1 MNRMERKSWEDR
13 NCTDEKSGARRYLL
27 PKNGNVYKANLHC
40 HTNLSDG
47 QLSPEAVKELYRS
60 HGYSVVAYTDHSLF
74 IPHHELT
81 DENFLALAGF
91 EAEFNEKE
99 LFPGKRE
106 LKSCHLCLI
115 AGSPHIRVQ
124 PCWNERYAYIG
135 NAGKHWDKIRFDESE
150 EPFERIYSPE
160 GINELIRKGRE
171 AGFFVTYNHPAWSL
185 ETYEQYTAYEGMH
198 AMEILNYGAEV
209 MGYPSYAPNVYDDML
224 RKGERI
230 FAVAADDNHNRF
242 PEEDPRCDSFGG
254 FVMIKAEELKYESIM
269 NALFKGDFYA
279 SSGPEIYELYVEGNE
294 IHVSCSDCVSIALNT
309 GQRSAR
315 AVRPEKGTV
324 INEATF
330 TFLDSDRYLRIT
342 VKDAQGRFAD
352 TNACFLDTAHFPKKA

>member
-1 MNRMERKSWEDR
+1 MRK
-13 NCTDEKSGARRYLL
+13 YLL
-27 PKNGNVYKANLHC
+27 PEKGTFYKANLHC

-47 QLSPEAVKELYRS
+47 RLSPEEVKELYQS

-74 IPHHELT
+74 IPHHELS
-81 DENFLALAGF
+81 DDRFLALAGL

-115 AGSPHIRVQ
+115 AGSSDICIQ

-135 NAGKHWDKIRFDESE
+135 NAGKHWDKISFDASE

-185 ETYEQYTAYEGMH
+185 ENYEQYTAYEGMH
-198 AMEILNYGAEV
+198 AMEILNYGTETA
-209 MGYPSYAPNVYDDML
+209 GYPAYVPNIYDDML
-224 RKGERI
+224 RSGKRI

-269 NALFKGDFYA
+269 DALFKGDFYA
-279 SSGPEIYELYVEGNE
+279 SSGPEIYELYIEGNE
-294 IHVSCSDCVSIALNT
+294 IHVSCSDCVSITLNT
-309 GQRSAR
+309 GQRSAK
-315 AVRPEKGTV
+315 AVRAEKGKV
-324 INEATF
+324 INCASF

-342 VKDAQGRFAD
+342 VRDERVRFAN
-352 TNACFLDTAHFPKKA
+352 TRAYFLDEVPFFEKIGLTNF